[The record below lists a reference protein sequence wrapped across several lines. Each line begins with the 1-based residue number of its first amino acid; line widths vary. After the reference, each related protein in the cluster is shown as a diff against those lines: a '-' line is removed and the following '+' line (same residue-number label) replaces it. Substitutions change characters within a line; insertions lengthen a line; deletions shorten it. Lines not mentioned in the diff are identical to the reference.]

1 MSQDMISIQEAQ
13 EQVALACR
21 RLGLLH
27 LAFAEVL
34 VRELGEEDGKKMVAR
49 GIKEY
54 GRMIGEKKKE
64 RAFESGMEPGP
75 ESFRALSDLPVIGM
89 HGHIEEIDVE
99 GEKRTRVHDCVM
111 GRVWNELGKG
121 DLGRY
126 YCLVDPAGSMAFDPN
141 HKLVHTKALPDGDP
155 CCELVMRP
163 STERDRAEFAA
174 DDTDWSIIEGEQ

>member
-1 MSQDMISIQEAQ
+1 MSQDMIPIDEAK

-34 VRELGEEDGKKMVAR
+34 VTEL
-49 GIKEY
+49 
-54 GRMIGEKKKE
+54 
-64 RAFESGMEPGP
+64 GP
-75 ESFRALSDLPVIGM
+75 ESFRALSDLPSLGM
-89 HGHIEEIDVE
+89 HGHIEEIEIE
-99 GEKRTRVHDCVM
+99 GEKRIRVHDCVM
-111 GRVWNELGKG
+111 GRVWNDYGKG

-126 YCLVDPAGSMAFDPN
+126 YCLVDPASSMAFDPN
-141 HKLVHTKALPDGDP
+141 HKLVHIKALPDGDP

-174 DDTDWSIIEGEQ
+174 EDTDWSIIEGEQ

>member
-1 MSQDMISIQEAQ
+1 MSQDMIPIDEAK

-34 VRELGEEDGKKMVAR
+34 VSQLGPEEGKKTVAR
-49 GIKEY
+49 AIKKY
-54 GRMIGEKKKE
+54 GRMIGEKKREVALE
-64 RAFESGMEPGP
+64 RGMEPGP

-89 HGHIEEIDVE
+89 HGHIEEIEVE

-111 GRVWNELGKG
+111 GKVWNDYGKG

-141 HKLVHTKALPDGDP
+141 HKLVHIKAIPDGDS
-155 CCELVMRP
+155 CCELVLRP
-163 STERDRAEFAA
+163 STERDKAEFAA